1 MKSIRSLLA
10 ALLLAGIL
18 GLNVA
23 PVSADDS
30 DADNNSATEIGE
42 LRENYVLG
50 DG

>member
-1 MKSIRSLLA
+1 MLVSLSPTKPA
-10 ALLLAGIL
+10 LAGIL